1 MTRGGKAKLGKARTT
16 GKVARSVVKVL
27 RSKTWARK
35 ASPKGLPEDRANSL
49 SQELTRRARS
59 QTSTKRISTGKIA
72 TPEEARARREA
83 RRSSS

>member
-35 ASPKGLPEDRANSL
+35 APPKGLPEDRANSL

-59 QTSTKRISTGKIA
+59 DAPTRTTTGRIA
-72 TPEEARARREA
+72 TPEEARVRREA